1 MHQYLERQA
10 DAVEEVLTTHGVA
23 GRVRGGTLSPRLVH
37 YYLALPG
44 DVRMA
49 DLGALLPAM
58 ATRLKVAAVRLAPD
72 PADGQPMLEVP
83 RPDPT
88 PVRLLLLARS
98 VVEVVPPCTA
108 TLGSDT
114 AGIPLLLRL
123 DGPEVGAVLISGDK
137 GAGKSALLRSIAL
150 SLGLHNGP
158 DTLRLLLID
167 LSGAARW
174 GRKGDTWSGLADLP
188 HLLCPPLHDPQET
201 HLRLQWVARLIARR
215 EEMAAEGE
223 PIGGANLV
231 VLLDGVDAALN
242 SAHGREFAAALA
254 RIILRGREVGVQL
267 VATTRVAAG
276 LGRLGWG
283 VRVAGRCVDATE
295 AQAATGV
302 PGTGAEALLGE
313 GDFLVVLG
321 GEVSRFQAG
330 YATAEEVERTVGLLA
345 ACAVVRSEA
354 AEHAQ
359 ASPRPIIRTAA
370 TMPPEGDWQPK
381 RRGLRGLLKS
391 GS

>member
-10 DAVEEVLTTHGVA
+10 DVVEAVLSAHGVA

-37 YYLALPG
+37 YHLALPA

-49 DLGALLPAM
+49 DLGSLLPDM
-58 ATRLKVAAVRLAPD
+58 AARLKVAAVRLAPD
-72 PADGQPMLEVP
+72 AQDGRPMLEVP

-88 PVRLLLLARS
+88 PVRLLPLARS

-114 AGIPLLLRL
+114 GGIPLLMRL
-123 DGPEVGAVLISGDK
+123 DAPEVGAVLISGDK

-167 LSGAARW
+167 LSSPGRW
-174 GRKGDTWSGLADLP
+174 GRKGGTWAGLHDLP
-188 HLLCPPLHDPQET
+188 HLLCSPLQDPHEAQ
-201 HLRLQWVARLIARR
+201 LRLEWVARLIARR
-215 EEMAAEGE
+215 EEQAADGE
-223 PIGGANLV
+223 PIEGANLV
-231 VLLDGVDAALN
+231 VLLDGVDAALS
-242 SAHGREFAAALA
+242 SAAGREFAAALA

-283 VRVAGRCVDATE
+283 ARVAGRCVDGAE
-295 AQAATGV
+295 AQAATGI
-302 PGTGAEALLGE
+302 PGTGAEALLGA

-321 GEVSRFQAG
+321 GEVSRFQAA
-330 YATAEEVERTVGLLA
+330 YATGEEVERTVGLLA
-345 ACAVVRSEA
+345 ACAAARAEA
-354 AEHAQ
+354 ADQ
-359 ASPRPIIRTAA
+359 AGPRPIIRTAA
-370 TMPPEGDWQPK
+370 TLPPEGDWQPK
-381 RRGLRGLLKS
+381 RRGLGRLLKS

>member
-10 DAVEEVLTTHGVA
+10 DAVEAVLAAHGVA

-37 YYLALPG
+37 YHLSLPV
-44 DVRMA
+44 DTRMA
-49 DLGALLPAM
+49 DLGVLLPDM
-58 ATRLKVAAVRLAPD
+58 AARLKVAAVRLAPD
-72 PADGQPMLEVP
+72 PANGQPMLEVP

-88 PVRLLLLARS
+88 PVRLLPLART

-114 AGIPLLLRL
+114 SGIPLLMRL
-123 DGPEVGAVLISGDK
+123 DAPEVGAVLISGDK
-137 GAGKSALLRSIAL
+137 GAGKSALLRSMAL

-167 LSGAARW
+167 LSGPGRW
-174 GRKGDTWSGLADLP
+174 GRKGGTWAGLHTLP
-188 HLLCPPLHDPQET
+188 HLLCPPLQEA
-201 HLRLQWVARLIARR
+201 HEAQLRLQWVARLITRR
-215 EEMAAEGE
+215 AEMAADGE
-223 PIGGANLV
+223 PIDGANLV
-231 VLLDGVDAALN
+231 VLLDGVDAALS
-242 SAHGREFAAALA
+242 SAEGREFAAALA
-254 RIILRGREVGVQL
+254 RIILQGREVGVQL

-283 VRVAGRCVDATE
+283 ARVTGRCVDPAE
-295 AQAATGV
+295 AHAATGV

-321 GEVSRFQAG
+321 GDVSRFQAAF
-330 YATAEEVERTVGLLA
+330 ATSEEVERTVGLLA
-345 ACAVVRSEA
+345 ACAAARDEA
-354 AEHAQ
+354 ATQ
-359 ASPRPIIRTAA
+359 AGPRPIIRTAA

-381 RRGLRGLLKS
+381 RRGWSGLLKS